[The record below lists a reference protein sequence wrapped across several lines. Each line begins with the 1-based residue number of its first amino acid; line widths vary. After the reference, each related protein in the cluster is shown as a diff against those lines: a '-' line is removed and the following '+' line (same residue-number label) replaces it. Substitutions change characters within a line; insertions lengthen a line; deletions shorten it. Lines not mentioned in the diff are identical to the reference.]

1 MPLLGCVKLPGTGKS
16 YTTKDNPS
24 SDRKRNEEKRVQSLF
39 LWDWIELSTYRES
52 RTSEEMKMIA

>member
-1 MPLLGCVKLPGTGKS
+1 VVVVMGEIKG
-16 YTTKDNPS
+16 
-24 SDRKRNEEKRVQSLF
+24 QSLF